1 MYRLGS
7 SIVIHLFGTS
17 HGPCVGCIV
26 DGIPA
31 GRTISEK
38 RIEREMELRK
48 PKNGIGT
55 PRVEKDSVEITGL
68 TNGKTTGVPIMLTI
82 RNENTKGSSYDGFA
96 RTPRPGHADLPAL
109 FKFEDYDI
117 RGGGPFSGR
126 LTAPIVAAGAVMK
139 ELLEQKDIRIDAFSR
154 SIGKI
159 VDNDS
164 IKKYDSTE
172 FGTRARN
179 SELDTMM
186 TKEII
191 NASKNGDSV
200 GGIVECIVT
209 GLPIGFGGIWFEG
222 LDVEIARAIF
232 SIPAV
237 KGIEFGKGFELSG
250 MKGSESNDPYVIEK
264 GRITTDGNNM
274 GGIVGGMSNGSPI
287 VFRTAFKPTP
297 SISKEQTTVDLED
310 MKTTKLSIGGRHD
323 PCIVPRAVSAVEA
336 MTAIVIADQ
345 AARGGFLD

>member
-7 SIVIHLFGTS
+7 DIVIHLFGTS

-26 DGIPA
+26 DGLPA
-31 GRTISEK
+31 GMTISEK
-38 RIEREMELRK
+38 RIEKEMELRK
-48 PKNGIGT
+48 PKSGIGT

-68 TNGKTTGVPIMLTI
+68 VNGKTMGVPIMLTV
-82 RNENTKGSSYDGFA
+82 RNENTRSSSYDGFA

-126 LTAPIVAAGAVMK
+126 LTAPIVAAGAIMK
-139 ELLEQKDIRIDAFSR
+139 ELLEQKNIHINAFAR
-154 SIGKI
+154 SIGKV
-159 VDNDS
+159 VDNES
-164 IKKYDSTE
+164 IRKYDSTK

-179 SELDTMM
+179 SELDKRM
-186 TKEII
+186 TDEIVK
-191 NASKNGDSV
+191 ASENGDSV
-200 GGIVECIVT
+200 GGVVECTVM

-222 LDVEIARAIF
+222 LDVEIARAVF

-237 KGIEFGKGFELSG
+237 KGIEFGKGFELSE
-250 MKGSESNDPYVIEK
+250 MNGSESNDPYVIEK
-264 GRITTDGNNM
+264 GKITTDGNNM
-274 GGIVGGMSNGSPI
+274 GGIVGGMSNGSPL

-297 SISKEQTTVDLED
+297 SISSEQTTVDIKD

-323 PCIVPRAVSAVEA
+323 PCIVPRAVSVVEA

-345 AARGGFLD
+345 AARGGFFD

>member
-7 SIVIHLFGTS
+7 DIIIHLFGTS

-31 GRTISEK
+31 GLTISEE
-38 RIEREMELRK
+38 RIKKEMELRK
-48 PKNGIGT
+48 PKSGIGT

-68 TNGKTTGVPIMLTI
+68 TNRKTIGVPIMLTI
-82 RNENTKGSSYDGFA
+82 RNENTRSSSYDGFT

-126 LTAPIVAAGAVMK
+126 LTAPIVAAGAIMK
-139 ELLEQKDIRIDAFSR
+139 ELLEQRNIHINAFTR
-154 SIGKI
+154 SIGSI
-159 VDNDS
+159 VDRESLN
-164 IKKYDSTE
+164 KYDSTK

-179 SELDTMM
+179 SELDKKM
-186 TKEII
+186 TDEILK
-191 NASKNGDSV
+191 ASENGDSV
-200 GGIVECIVT
+200 GGVIECSVT
-209 GLPIGFGGIWFEG
+209 GLPLGFGGIWFEG
-222 LDVEIARAIF
+222 LDVEIARAVF

-237 KGIEFGKGFELSG
+237 KGIEFGRGFELSE
-250 MKGSESNDPYVIEK
+250 MRGSESNDPYVIEE

-274 GGIVGGMSNGSPI
+274 GGVLGGMSNGSPL

-297 SISKEQTTVDLED
+297 SISSEQTTVDIKD
-310 MKTTKLSIGGRHD
+310 MRTTKLSIGGRHD
-323 PCIVPRAVSAVEA
+323 PCIVPRAVSVVEA

-345 AARGGFLD
+345 AVRGGFID

>member
-7 SIVIHLFGTS
+7 DIVIHLFGTS

-26 DGIPA
+26 DGLPA
-31 GRTISEK
+31 GLTISEE
-38 RIEREMELRK
+38 RIKKEMELRK
-48 PKNGIGT
+48 PKSGIGT
-55 PRVEKDSVEITGL
+55 PRVEKDAVEITGL
-68 TNGKTTGVPIMLTI
+68 TNGKTIGVPIMLTI
-82 RNENTKGSSYDGFA
+82 RNENTRSSSYDGFT

-139 ELLEQKDIRIDAFSR
+139 ELLEQMNIHINAFAR
-154 SIGKI
+154 SIGSI
-159 VDNDS
+159 VDNES
-164 IKKYDSTE
+164 LNKYDSTE

-179 SELDTMM
+179 SELDKKM
-186 TKEII
+186 TDEVLK
-191 NASKNGDSV
+191 ASENGDSV
-200 GGIVECIVT
+200 GGVIECSVT
-209 GLPIGFGGIWFEG
+209 GLPLGFGGIWFEG

-237 KGIEFGKGFELSG
+237 KGIEFGKGFELSE
-250 MKGSESNDPYVIEK
+250 MRGSESNDPYVIEK

-274 GGIVGGMSNGSPI
+274 GGVLGGMSNGSPL

-297 SISKEQTTVDLED
+297 SISSEQTTVDIKD
-310 MKTTKLSIGGRHD
+310 MRTTKLSIGGRHD
-323 PCIVPRAVSAVEA
+323 PCIVPRAVSVVEA

-345 AARGGFLD
+345 AVRGGFID

>member
-7 SIVIHLFGTS
+7 DIVIHLFGTS

-26 DGIPA
+26 DGLPA
-31 GRTISEK
+31 GITISEK
-38 RIEREMELRK
+38 RIEKEMELRK
-48 PKNGIGT
+48 PKSGIGT

-68 TNGKTTGVPIMLTI
+68 VNGKTMGVPIMLTV
-82 RNENTKGSSYDGFA
+82 RNENTHSSSYDDFA

-126 LTAPIVAAGAVMK
+126 LTAPIVAAGAIMN
-139 ELLEQKDIRIDAFSR
+139 ELLEQKNIHIDAFAR
-154 SIGKI
+154 SIGKV
-159 VDNDS
+159 VDNES
-164 IKKYDSTE
+164 IKKYDSTK

-179 SELDTMM
+179 SELDKRM
-186 TKEII
+186 TDEIVK
-191 NASKNGDSV
+191 ASENGDSV
-200 GGIVECIVT
+200 GGVVECTVI

-222 LDVEIARAIF
+222 LDVEIARAVF

-237 KGIEFGKGFELSG
+237 KGIEFGKGFELSE
-250 MKGSESNDPYVIEK
+250 MNGSESNDPYVIEK
-264 GRITTDGNNM
+264 GKITTDGNNM
-274 GGIVGGMSNGSPI
+274 GGIVGGMSNGSPL

-297 SISKEQTTVDLED
+297 SISSEQTTVDIKD

-323 PCIVPRAVSAVEA
+323 PCIVPRAVSVVEA

-345 AARGGFLD
+345 AARGGFFD